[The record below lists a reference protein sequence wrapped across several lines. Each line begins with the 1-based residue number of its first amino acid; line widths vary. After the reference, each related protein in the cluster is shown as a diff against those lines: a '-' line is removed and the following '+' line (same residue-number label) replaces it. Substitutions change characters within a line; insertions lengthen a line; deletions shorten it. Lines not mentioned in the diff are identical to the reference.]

1 MPRHLSHSSLS
12 LPFFGF
18 DNPHSLQQP
27 PVLSEGSK
35 PLVSKKDLV
44 IDAILT
50 VAAFVLFYWVA
61 RSHVPSNAPGDIRLW
76 AAITSSCMTAV
87 FWMAWQ
93 LLRVVYRR
101 QKETSGK

>member
-1 MPRHLSHSSLS
+1 M
-12 LPFFGF
+12 
-18 DNPHSLQQP
+18 
-27 PVLSEGSK
+27 SEGSK

-61 RSHVPSNAPGDIRLW
+61 RSHVPSNDPGNIRLW

-87 FWMAWQ
+87 FWMSWQ

-101 QKETSGK
+101 QKESNSGK